1 MIYRII
7 GTASLVLTLFAPAPA
22 SAQNAN
28 IHTTA
33 CMGLWSKVRQAE
45 PLVPE
50 ARDIQSLIAPLVK
63 GCATEITNT
72 LSDAPLSTHQDQLR
86 ALDTISFYFNAT
98 SQTSPFPLED
108 LAAKISARFPPG
120 TMDAASSESLR
131 AIKEENRSVGWL
143 EEMNLGRSINK
154 LQRKK
159 TTPTDVIVL
168 KLDNGRLKADQLD
181 LSKVD
186 LVVVA
191 GCHMARRA
199 ARQLLQDPAAML
211 LLSDLRVVWM
221 QPVDRSLNVED
232 VAKWNQDFPEAPM
245 HIAFENS
252 QWRGMD
258 LTALPTFHLLR
269 NGKVVASHRG
279 WSRDGSTPA
288 ALLEALENL
297 QAR

>member
-1 MIYRII
+1 MIYRIV
-7 GTASLVLTLFAPAPA
+7 GTAYTVMALFTLTPA

-50 ARDIQSLIAPLVK
+50 ARDIQTLIAPLVDD
-63 GCATEITNT
+63 CATEITNT
-72 LSDAPLSTHQDQLR
+72 PEDASLSTHRDQLR

-98 SQTSPFPLED
+98 SQTSPIPLED
-108 LAAKISARFPPG
+108 LATRIAARFPSD

-131 AIKEENRSVGWL
+131 SIKEENRSVSWL
-143 EEMNLGRSINK
+143 REMNLERGIHR
-154 LQRKK
+154 LERKK
-159 TTPTDVIVL
+159 TTPADVVVL
-168 KLDNGRLKADQLD
+168 KLNNGRLKADQLD

-186 LVVVA
+186 MVVVA

-199 ARQLLQDPAAML
+199 TERLLQDPKAKL

-221 QPVDRSLNVED
+221 QPVDRSLNLED
-232 VAKWNQDFPEAPM
+232 VAKWNRDFPDAPM
-245 HIAFENS
+245 HVAYKNS

-269 NGKVVASHRG
+269 NGMVVASHRG
-279 WSRDGSTPA
+279 WSQDGTTPT
-288 ALLEALENL
+288 ALLEALQDL
-297 QAR
+297 RAH